1 MSLLAVDIG
10 SSACKAVVFAASGQ
24 VLASA
29 AASYTADFPH
39 PAHAE
44 MDAAKFF
51 EAVCACTQQ
60 VARELS
66 DPVRAV
72 CFSSHGETFV
82 PVNARGEAVGPA
94 ILNMDGRATSEAAWI
109 EGVFGRK
116 KLYEITGQVA
126 HPSYTILKILW
137 LREHWP
143 EVFAAT
149 TRFASVTD
157 YVLLQLGLSSYI
169 DYSLASR
176 FLAFDIRARRWSQE
190 ILTAV
195 DLREERLPTPVAAG
209 TVAGTLSAS
218 AAGRLGL
225 PAGVTVIVGGHDQP
239 CGALGTGTLDPG
251 QVMDSIGTY
260 ECVLAATKTPSLTD
274 AALAASLNTYCHVVP
289 ERYITIAYFP
299 SGIMMKWFHDL
310 LYGNG
315 SATQEGQSG
324 GESDHYAFLE
334 ANAPSGPTDLCVTPH
349 LIGTC
354 NPDFDP
360 GARGVIAGLNPR
372 TDRAHI
378 YKGILEGVAC
388 ELSQM
393 TDMLAKAVGEFQDVR
408 VIGGGARSALGLKLR
423 AALTGCRLH
432 EMQCQEAVCLGGA
445 ILAGLAIGEFGSI
458 REAVDRVVHE
468 AQTVNPDRAI
478 ATSYARQ
485 VRQYGVVRRA
495 LSAIHDS

>member
-24 VLASA
+24 ILASA
-29 AASYTADFPH
+29 AASYTADFRH
-39 PAHAE
+39 PNHAE

-51 EAVCACTQQ
+51 EAVCRCTRQ
-60 VARELS
+60 VARELH

-82 PVNARGEAVGPA
+82 PVNPRGEAIGPA
-94 ILNMDGRATSEAAWI
+94 ILNMDGRATSESAWI
-109 EGVFGRK
+109 EDVFGRK
-116 KLYEITGQVA
+116 RLFEITGQVS

-137 LREHWP
+137 LRRHQP
-143 EVFAAT
+143 EVFAAA
-149 TRFASVTD
+149 TRFASITD
-157 YVLLQLGLSSYI
+157 YVLVQLGLPSYI
-169 DYSLASR
+169 DFSLASR
-176 FLAFDIRARRWSQE
+176 FLAFDIRDHRWSQE
-190 ILTAV
+190 ILAAV
-195 DLREERLPTPVAAG
+195 ELREDRLPIPVAAG
-209 TVAGTLSAS
+209 TVAGVLSAS
-218 AAGRLGL
+218 AAGQLGL
-225 PAGVTVIVGGHDQP
+225 TAGVTVVVGGHDQP

-260 ECVLAATKTPSLTD
+260 ECVLAATNAPSLTD
-274 AALAASLNTYCHVVP
+274 TALAASLNTYCHVVP

-315 SATQEGQSG
+315 MAIQEGQSG

-334 ANAPSGPTDLCVTPH
+334 ANAPSGPTGLCVAPH

-360 GARGVIAGLNPR
+360 RARGVIAGLNPS
-372 TDRAHI
+372 TDRTHI

-393 TDMLAKAVGEFQDVR
+393 TDLIAKAVGEFQDLR
-408 VIGGGARSALGLKLR
+408 VVGGGTRSALGLKLR

-432 EMQCQEAVCLGGA
+432 KMQCQEAVCLGGA
-445 ILAGLAIGEFGSI
+445 ILAGLAVGEFGSI
-458 REAVDRVVHE
+458 REAVDQVVHE
-468 AQTVNPDRAI
+468 AQIVIPDEAV

-485 VRQYGVVRRA
+485 ARQYSVVRRA
-495 LSAIHDS
+495 LSVIHDN

>member
-10 SSACKAVVFAASGQ
+10 SSACKAVVFAASGKI
-24 VLASA
+24 LAST
-29 AASYTADFPH
+29 AASYTAEFPH

-51 EAVCACTQQ
+51 AAVCTCTEQ
-60 VARELS
+60 VARELT
-66 DPVRAV
+66 DPVRAL

-82 PVNARGEAVGPA
+82 PVNAHGEAVGPA
-94 ILNMDGRATSEAAWI
+94 ILNMDGRATHEAAWL
-109 EGVFGRK
+109 EDVFGRK
-116 KLYEITGQVA
+116 KLFEITGQVS
-126 HPSYTILKILW
+126 HPSYTILKIIW
-137 LREHWP
+137 LRKHRP

-157 YVLLQLGLSSYI
+157 YVLLQLGLPSYI

-176 FLAFDIRARRWSQE
+176 FLAFDIRARRWSRE

-195 DLREERLPTPVAAG
+195 DLREERLPIPVAAG

-218 AAGRLGL
+218 AAGQLGL
-225 PAGVTVIVGGHDQP
+225 TAGVTVVVGGHDQP

-260 ECVLAATKTPSLTD
+260 ECVLAATNVPSLTD
-274 AALAASLNTYCHVVP
+274 TALAASLNTYCHVVP

-315 SATQEGQSG
+315 GAVQEGQSG
-324 GESDHYAFLE
+324 GESEHYALLE
-334 ANAPSGPTDLCVTPH
+334 ANAPSGPTSLCIAPH

-360 GARGVIAGLNPR
+360 RARGVIAGLNPS
-372 TDRAHI
+372 TDRTHI

-393 TDMLAKAVGEFQDVR
+393 TDLLAKAVGGFQDIR
-408 VIGGGARSALGLKLR
+408 VIGGGTRSALGLKLR

-445 ILAGLAIGEFGSI
+445 ILAGLAMREFGSV
-458 REAVDRVVHE
+458 REAVDRVVRE
-468 AQTVNPDRAI
+468 AQTVIPDEAV

-485 VRQYGVVRRA
+485 VRQYRAVRRA
-495 LSAIHDS
+495 LSVIPDN